1 MRLRYLIL
9 LAALLC
15 AGLLWWFR
23 PWTSFSPH
31 NLNNLMHPDTRVENF
46 RHMDRIFPS
55 VPMPASDH
63 PVSFPRAAGQLP
75 ATFEHAGRTVAVQEF
90 LQRTDTTG
98 LMVLK
103 DGVIRV
109 EDYFQGADETSR
121 FTSWSIAKTVVA
133 TLVAIAHGEGHIRSL
148 DDPAKTYVPALD
160 GKAWGEVTVRNLL
173 RMATGIRFE
182 ELYDKP
188 FSDIKLLFYR
198 VFLIGTPVHDVIS
211 DLPAEGPQGERFHYI
226 SPTTQILAWVLAGAV
241 GEPVSQYARHAL
253 WQPLGMQDDG
263 FWNLDNGGTE
273 LAFCCLNISVRDYAK
288 LGQLYLQQGQWQG
301 RQLLPEGWVRDA
313 TRRPEPWLAAGH
325 GYPERGYGYHLW
337 VPKDPDQEYFANG
350 VWGQHVWV
358 SEKHNVVIVKTSVDP
373 DFQQHMAE
381 AISFLRGVSAAMDT
395 QD

>member
-9 LAALLC
+9 LAALVC
-15 AGLLWWFR
+15 AALLWWFR

-55 VPMPASDH
+55 VPMHPSDH
-63 PVSFPRAAGQLP
+63 PVSFPRAPGRLP
-75 ATFEHAGRTVAVQEF
+75 ATFEHDGRTVSVQEF
-90 LQRTDTTG
+90 LQRSDTTG

-103 DGVIRV
+103 DGVIRA
-109 EDYFQGADETSR
+109 EEYFQGASETSR

-173 RMATGIRFE
+173 RMATGIQFE

-241 GEPVSQYARHAL
+241 GEPVSQYAHRAL

-301 RQLLPEGWVRDA
+301 RQLLPAGWVHEA
-313 TRRPEPWLAAGH
+313 TRRPEPWLAAGN
-325 GYPERGYGYHLW
+325 GYPERGYGYHIW

-350 VWGQHVWV
+350 VWGQHVWI

-381 AISFLRGVSAAMDT
+381 AISFLRAVST
-395 QD
+395 EIGGR

>member
-9 LAALLC
+9 LAALVC
-15 AGLLWWFR
+15 AALLWWFR

-55 VPMPASDH
+55 VPMPASDQ
-63 PVSFPRAAGQLP
+63 PVSFPRAPGPLP
-75 ATFEHAGRTVAVQEF
+75 ATFEHDGRTVSVQEF
-90 LQRTDTTG
+90 LQRSDTTG

-103 DGVIRV
+103 DGVIRA
-109 EDYFQGADETSR
+109 EEYFQGASETSR

-173 RMATGIRFE
+173 RMATGIQFE

-241 GEPVSQYARHAL
+241 GEPVSQYAHRAL

-263 FWNLDNGGTE
+263 FWNLDNDGTE

-301 RQLLPEGWVRDA
+301 RQLLPAGWVHEA
-313 TRRPEPWLAAGH
+313 TRRPEPWLAAGN
-325 GYPERGYGYHLW
+325 GYPERGYGYHIW

-350 VWGQHVWV
+350 VWGQHVWI

-381 AISFLRGVSAAMDT
+381 AISFLRAVST
-395 QD
+395 EIGGP

>member
-9 LAALLC
+9 MAALVC
-15 AGLLWWFR
+15 AALLWWFR

-55 VPMPASDH
+55 VPMPASDQ
-63 PVSFPRAAGQLP
+63 PVSFPRAPGTLP
-75 ATFEHAGRTVAVQEF
+75 ATFEHDGRTVSVQEF
-90 LQRTDTTG
+90 LQRSDTTG

-103 DGVIRV
+103 DGVIRA
-109 EDYFQGADETSR
+109 EEYFQGASETSR

-173 RMATGIRFE
+173 RMATGIQFE

-241 GEPVSQYARHAL
+241 GEPVSQYAQHAL

-301 RQLLPEGWVRDA
+301 RQLLPAGWVHEA
-313 TRRPEPWLAAGH
+313 TRRPEPWLAAGN
-325 GYPERGYGYHLW
+325 GYPERGYGYHIW

-350 VWGQHVWV
+350 VWGQHVWI

-381 AISFLRGVSAAMDT
+381 AISFLRAVST
-395 QD
+395 EIGGP

>member
-9 LAALLC
+9 LAALVC
-15 AGLLWWFR
+15 AALLWWFR

-55 VPMPASDH
+55 VPMPASDQ
-63 PVSFPRAAGQLP
+63 PVSFPRAPGTLP
-75 ATFEHAGRTVAVQEF
+75 ATFEHDGRTVSVQEF
-90 LQRTDTTG
+90 LQRSDTTG

-103 DGVIRV
+103 DGVIRA
-109 EDYFQGADETSR
+109 EEYFQGASETSR

-173 RMATGIRFE
+173 RMATGIQFE

-241 GEPVSQYARHAL
+241 GEPVSQYAQHAL

-301 RQLLPEGWVRDA
+301 RQLLPAGWVHEA
-313 TRRPEPWLAAGH
+313 TRRPEPWLAAGN
-325 GYPERGYGYHLW
+325 GYPERGYGYHIW

-350 VWGQHVWV
+350 VWGQHVWI

-381 AISFLRGVSAAMDT
+381 AISFLRAVST
-395 QD
+395 EIGGP

>member
-9 LAALLC
+9 LAAPVC

-63 PVSFPRAAGQLP
+63 PVSFPRAPGQLP
-75 ATFEHAGRTVAVQEF
+75 ATFEHDGRTVSVQEF
-90 LQRTDTTG
+90 LQRSDTTG

-109 EDYFQGADETSR
+109 EDYFQGASETSR

-160 GKAWGEVTVRNLL
+160 GQPWGDVTVRNLL

-211 DLPAEGPQGERFHYI
+211 GLPAEGPQGERFHYI

-273 LAFCCLNISVRDYAK
+273 LALCCLNISVRDYAK
-288 LGQLYLQQGQWQG
+288 LGQLYLQQGIWQG
-301 RQLLPEGWVRDA
+301 RQLLPAGWVHEA
-313 TRRPEPWLAAGH
+313 TRRPEPWLAAGN
-325 GYPERGYGYHLW
+325 GYPERGYGYHIW

-350 VWGQHVWV
+350 VWGQHVWI
-358 SEKHNVVIVKTSVDP
+358 SEKHNVVIVKT
-373 DFQQHMAE
+373 
-381 AISFLRGVSAAMDT
+381 
-395 QD
+395 